1 MALLSSPLDAPV
13 AALVLRGGLADV
25 LKSGLLQFFEVFM
38 FGLMQQ
44 QSLLISSLIEFANRH
59 HGDGEV
65 VSRRVE
71 GDIHRYTW
79 ADVANRSRQ
88 MANAL
93 DGLKLAQGARIATLA
108 WNGYRHLE
116 LYFGVSGSGRVLHTL
131 NPRLHPDQVVWIANH
146 AEDEILCFDMTF
158 LPLVQAVHAKCTTIK
173 RWVAMCDEDKLPTDS
188 GIPNLISYES
198 LIAGQSTD
206 YTWPQLDENTASS
219 MCYTSGTTGNPKAAL
234 YSHRSTL
241 LHAYAAALPDVMCI
255 SARDSILPV
264 VPMFHVNAWGIPY
277 SAAMTGAKLVFPG
290 PALDGKSIY
299 ELIEAEKVTFAAGV
313 PTVWQMLLSHMK
325 PNALNFSSLKRTVI
339 GGSACP
345 PAMIDAF
352 RESYGVDVLHA
363 WGMTEMSPLGTLCTL
378 KNKHLDLPE
387 EAQMKLRLK
396 QGRCIFGVDM
406 KIVNEAGESLPHD
419 GKTYG
424 DLLVK
429 GPWIIREYYKQEGP
443 SPLLDGW
450 FPTGDVATIDEDG
463 FMQITDRSK
472 DVIKSGGEWI
482 SSIDI
487 ENIAMAHPEILMAA
501 CIGMPHPKW
510 DERPVV
516 CVVKKPGAELSAA
529 DLLKFY
535 EGKTAKWQIPDDVI
549 FVDAI
554 PLGATGKMLK
564 TKLRTQLTEY
574 KLPNL

>member
-1 MALLSSPLDAPV
+1 MY
-13 AALVLRGGLADV
+13 
-25 LKSGLLQFFEVFM
+25 
-38 FGLMQQ
+38 GLMQQ
-44 QSLLISSLIEFANRH
+44 QSLLISSLIEFAERH

-71 GDIHRYTW
+71 GDVHRYKW

-88 MANAL
+88 LANAL
-93 DGLKLAQGARIATLA
+93 DGLKLGQGDRVATLA

-116 LYFGVSGSGRVLHTL
+116 MYFGVSGSGRVLHTL

-146 AEDEILCFDMTF
+146 AEDQILCFDMTF
-158 LPLVQAVHAKCTTIK
+158 LPLVQAVHARCTTVK
-173 RWVAMCDEDKLPTDS
+173 HWVALCDADKLPMDT
-188 GIPNLISYES
+188 GIPNLTSYET
-198 LIAGQSTD
+198 LIGQQART
-206 YTWPQLDENTASS
+206 YVWPQLDENTASS

-255 SARDSILPV
+255 SARDAILPV

-290 PALDGKSIY
+290 PALDGKSVY

-313 PTVWQMLLSHMK
+313 PTVWQMLLGHMK
-325 PNALNFSSLKRTVI
+325 PAHLKFSSLKRTVI

-352 RESYGVDVLHA
+352 RDDYGVDVLHA

-378 KNKHLDLPE
+378 KNKHLSLPA

-396 QGRCIFGVDM
+396 QGRAIFGVDM
-406 KIVNEAGESLPHD
+406 KIVNDAGEALPHD

-429 GPWIIREYYKQEGP
+429 GPWIIREYFKQEGP
-443 SPLLDGW
+443 PPLIDGW

-487 ENIAMAHPEILMAA
+487 ENIAMAHPDVAMAA

-516 CVVKKPGAELSAA
+516 CVVKKPGSALTSAELI
-529 DLLKFY
+529 KFY
-535 EGKTAKWQIPDDVI
+535 EGKTAKWQIPDDAI
-549 FVDAI
+549 FVEAI

-564 TKLRTQLTEY
+564 TKLREQLSGY
-574 KLPNL
+574 KLPGL